1 VAVGVRTFESTVIY
15 PINRNK
21 ARVFL
26 FFIYDTS
33 ETITAMETVPPNMAV
48 VCLTSI
54 SVTGD
59 RGSTVVLRYKSEGLW
74 FDSRWCHWN
83 FSLT

>member
-1 VAVGVRTFESTVIY
+1 VAVGVSTFESTVIY

-21 ARVFL
+21 VPVFL
-26 FFIYDTS
+26 FFMYDTS

-48 VCLTSI
+48 VCVPSM

-59 RGSTVVLRYKSEGLW
+59 RGSTVVNVLRYK
-74 FDSRWCHWN
+74 
-83 FSLT
+83 